1 MGHRMKRLCTVCAR
15 GGSKGVKNK
24 NIRLLHGKPL
34 IHHTIAQ
41 AIESALFDDV
51 AVSSDS
57 DEILNAARAAGAT
70 RLIARPAELASDA
83 SDKSPAIVHCGAE
96 VERQTG
102 QRFDTFVDLDASA
115 PLRTIRHIREAVA
128 LLESGDV
135 SNVFTVCHS
144 RRNPYFNMVELDRDG
159 QPRLCKVVDPP
170 PVRRQDTPAV
180 YDMNASVYVWRRR
193 EYFELGAPVL
203 ANKTRMYVMPEFT
216 AFDLD
221 SEFDFAVIEAI
232 FPRMSEFDH
241 GQ

>member
-1 MGHRMKRLCTVCAR
+1 MKRLCTVCAR

-24 NIRLLHGKPL
+24 NIRLLEGKPL

-41 AIESALFDDV
+41 AIESSLFEEV

-57 DEILNAARAAGAT
+57 HEILDAAAAAGAT
-70 RLIARPAELASDA
+70 RLMRRPADLASDA
-83 SDKSPAIVHCGAE
+83 SDKSPAIVHCGRE
-96 VERQTG
+96 VERLTG
-102 QRFDTFVDLDASA
+102 IAFETFVDLDASA

-144 RRNPYFNMVELDRDG
+144 RRNPYFNMVELGSDG
-159 QPRLCKVVDPP
+159 RPRLCKTVEPP

-193 EYFELGAPVL
+193 EYFDLGAPVL
-203 ANKTRMYVMPEFT
+203 ADKTRMYVMPEFT

-221 SEFDFAVIEAI
+221 SEFDFAVIEAV

-241 GQ
+241 GH

>member
-1 MGHRMKRLCTVCAR
+1 MNRVCTVCAR

-34 IHHTIAQ
+34 IHHTIVQ
-41 AIESALFDDV
+41 AIDSRLFDEI

-57 DEILNAARAAGAT
+57 EEILDAARRAGAT
-70 RLIARPAELASDA
+70 QSIVRPPELATDA

-96 VERQTG
+96 VERLTSK
-102 QRFDTFVDLDASA
+102 RFDTFVDLDASA
-115 PLRTIRHIREAVA
+115 PLRTLRHIREAVA
-128 LLESGDV
+128 LLESGDI

-144 RRNPYFNMVELDRDG
+144 RRNPYFNMVELDAEGR
-159 QPRLCKVVDPP
+159 PRLCKAIDPP

-180 YDMNASVYVWRRR
+180 YDMNASIYVWRRR

-203 ANKTRMYVMPEFT
+203 ASKTRIYVMPEFT

-221 SEFDFAVIEAI
+221 SEFDFAIIESV
-232 FPRMSEFDH
+232 FPRMNEFDH
-241 GQ
+241 AD